1 MKVEE
6 PFLCIIVN
14 RAGLGTRLI
23 ARHSQELVY
32 LSDPNS
38 LIAKGES
45 SWMKGSASVGK
56 ITCSEG
62 LEGGKGE
69 GGRRREEE

>member
-1 MKVEE
+1 MSW
-6 PFLCIIVN
+6 F
-14 RAGLGTRLI
+14 
-23 ARHSQELVY
+23 H
-32 LSDPNS
+32 LSDPMS

-45 SWMKGSASVGK
+45 SWMTASASVGK